1 MMAFGGDTIDK
12 HGVVRDFPGR
22 SMLTGLIAN
31 ALGYDRAEADRL
43 DRLQDRIRH
52 AAARRRESARRQDY
66 QTARLFEKD
75 AGWTTAGGTEGRA
88 PSPSFDW
95 DAEWMASRNLRAK
108 SLTHQRLRDF
118 DADAAI
124 VVALTL
130 DPADET
136 PDMAQVE
143 HAIDR
148 PERPLFIGRK
158 PFLPS
163 RPLREPARIAADTP
177 LKALVAF
184 LLRDPTTGPIRV
196 QWDPV
201 AEDAPGATRP
211 IGDHGA
217 LHIARR
223 LRLSDIRRHRA
234 GVHSGTREVAEG
246 AFVRNPA
253 EAST

>member
-1 MMAFGGDTIDK
+1 MIAFGGDTIDK

-52 AAARRRESARRQDY
+52 AAARGAKAPGGRITRPLACSRRMRAGRPQAGPKAARPAHHS
-66 QTARLFEKD
+66 TGMPN
-75 AGWTTAGGTEGRA
+75 GW
-88 PSPSFDW
+88 P
-95 DAEWMASRNLRAK
+95 SRNLRAK

-143 HAIDR
+143 HAMDR
-148 PERPLFIGRK
+148 PQRPLFIGRK

-196 QWDPV
+196 QWDPRRR
-201 AEDAPGATRP
+201 GR
-211 IGDHGA
+211 
-217 LHIARR
+217 ARR
-223 LRLSDIRRHRA
+223 DPPDRGPRGAACRPSLRLSDIRRHRA

-246 AFVRNPA
+246 ALVRNPA